1 MQILARISTWTL
13 SYVSRTHLAR
23 DCFVPDVPNAVH
35 HSRSHFARRASKKA
49 HTDLQEEKYLNEL
62 PQTDIAYCAP
72 FPRRTHTCG
81 ALSSVYVDSRVV
93 LTGWLLPER
102 KVNKKLSFFNVRDSS
117 GSVQL
122 VVSANASTDVLSS
135 MREVPTES
143 TILVEGIVRM
153 RGLSHRREYPG
164 GDIEIIVDSFTLLNP
179 ADRNLPFMPSDT
191 DNLANEN
198 LRLRY
203 RYLDLRRSELSANLK
218 KRSNVAHIVRTV
230 FHEENFTEVET
241 PILLKS
247 TPEGAREFLV
257 PTRITSSSSLPHA
270 ALSSQST
277 SLHPTGTVSQP
288 LFYALPQS
296 PQQPKQL
303 LIASGAVD
311 RYYQIARCFRDED
324 GRKDRQPEFT
334 QVDFEMAWVGWGEP
348 EVMTTMAP
356 PDEGH
361 ALLLHE
367 QLPSAWRIGGR
378 EVREVVEKLVRRIWS
393 QTEGIELPEQFRVM
407 TYEEA
412 MRRYGSDKPDLRFGL
427 EIEDIMSFLPA
438 AVRTKLAEQG
448 EIIEALIVRNERA
461 SAVHFLRA
469 ARAASEDDT
478 TIEKIEVV
486 RDTNWVAHSQLLR
499 EVFESANRET
509 DSSDYDMY
517 EKLKLKEG
525 SVMWL
530 ARRRRKAEGGS
541 TSLGRMRLRLAT
553 EAQQLGDLELSTVP
567 QFLWV
572 TEFPLFTRADA
583 DKEFLARGRWSS
595 SHHPFTAPMWQD
607 IDKMYK
613 GKIDEVSDIHLL
625 SQRDSF
631 CVLYARSR

>member
-427 EIEDIMSFLPA
+427 EVNDRGYH
-438 AVRTKLAEQG
+438 V
-448 EIIEALIVRNERA
+448 
-461 SAVHFLRA
+461 
-469 ARAASEDDT
+469 
-478 TIEKIEVV
+478 
-486 RDTNWVAHSQLLR
+486 
-499 EVFESANRET
+499 
-509 DSSDYDMY
+509 
-517 EKLKLKEG
+517 
-525 SVMWL
+525 
-530 ARRRRKAEGGS
+530 
-541 TSLGRMRLRLAT
+541 
-553 EAQQLGDLELSTVP
+553 
-567 QFLWV
+567 
-572 TEFPLFTRADA
+572 
-583 DKEFLARGRWSS
+583 FLARCR
-595 SHHPFTAPMWQD
+595 T
-607 IDKMYK
+607 YK
-613 GKIDEVSDIHLL
+613 TCRAG
-625 SQRDSF
+625 
-631 CVLYARSR
+631 